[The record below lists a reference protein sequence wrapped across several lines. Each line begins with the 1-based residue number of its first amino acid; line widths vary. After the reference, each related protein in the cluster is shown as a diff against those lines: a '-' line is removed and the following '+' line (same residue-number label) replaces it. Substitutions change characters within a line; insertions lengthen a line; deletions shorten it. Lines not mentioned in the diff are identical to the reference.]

1 MKSKYQRKGQHK
13 CRLIEKEIN
22 RLVKKAIKRQKEF
35 DAVISRQGMELRVK
49 HYDKRVQEVERE
61 FK

>member
-35 DAVISRQGMELRVK
+35 DSGVFNKKEVK
-49 HYDKRVQEVERE
+49 
-61 FK
+61 